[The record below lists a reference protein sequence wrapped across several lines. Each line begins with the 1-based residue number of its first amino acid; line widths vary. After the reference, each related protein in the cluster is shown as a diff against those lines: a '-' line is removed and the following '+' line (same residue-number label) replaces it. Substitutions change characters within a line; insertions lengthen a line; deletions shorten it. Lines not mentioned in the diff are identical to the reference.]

1 MDRVSGYGALCC
13 HARWQRLQQLREER
27 GLDAI
32 IIAVGPDAS
41 FSRSNEAAFNWLLLG
56 LSGQELLNSLP
67 GAYNECLV
75 CVGKEH
81 SCIFCTAA
89 MREELGTR
97 TALWDTVLVM
107 GEEGDADS
115 YEAQKV
121 AVFVNMVKDCKKL
134 GVFCEPTEDLKMTV
148 EKWPVV
154 QAFGYDEFG
163 QGFLTLRRELVNLE
177 QDMHQVVYPAWDLTA
192 MQWAQQLFPK
202 FQRAWEDAIA
212 FHDQHSRAEAVAAAP
227 LVDYY
232 LYGKDE
238 DCVAVNP
245 APRLLVGK
253 DTAKILQP
261 AVPGQA
267 MADDPSAQHMVW
279 EAVDPLTGIAATR
292 SYCLAL
298 ENETLLRSYACCAKL
313 CRLLLAGHA
322 VEDAKRQVWD
332 LPESPQI
339 FQTDVDAMGRPC
351 DAKQRGP
358 LHLRFFRVACNL
370 GADGFVAFGDCAFA
384 GADGEAAL
392 LGAEV
397 PSLAVWAGTS
407 AKEEARSQAVQAG
420 LEEVMGLNLDWGRS
434 VALGHRKDVRV
445 YLDPP
450 DQPPDPL
457 QLGEDPLD
465 VEVSCHVAVGLDGL
479 LGLAACRAWTYGS
492 GKAVIFGPRFQYLL
506 LSLRDARHTLE
517 APDGQLWVAMELELS
532 CGPLQLALSVSPSC
546 LSAWRQLEQGE
557 ADLSWLQPA
566 KIETMEPSVS
576 SLCGLVP
583 SPAPALHSAP
593 KLVLVTGLP
602 GCGAMDVAK
611 SLAMSL
617 RSGPVVDGHRF
628 ENLAELPGLAQTDQE
643 WLVLCD
649 VMRDPQELQA
659 LQPWTLC
666 VLDAAVAGD
675 ALLRRLVRRRAAL
688 QTAQA
693 VAVRSQEHR
702 SLSALLMK
710 ELQSARAGVQVFLR
724 PLTSQL
730 LEALGTENTSPVLPV
745 AKPGDMVRIFVPSPT
760 AALDLQ
766 LLRRSLQQKLQAAS
780 SWSSLTTSPWHG
792 LFCVEV
798 KAPGAS
804 SAAAFWERPE
814 AKEQR
819 LLLTPRGELSAPQHW
834 QEPLASTSG
843 AVFWFAADAAEVSVL
858 QKLCAGELAQCALQV
873 PEERPWDLQT
883 VPLEARL
890 ELQEQLRQRGPPPGY
905 SFDGVR
911 YINQEDYSTSKEHP
925 EEGACLAQLVEQ
937 HNLQLAQR
945 CRKAQ
950 EVLAGPRSCSP
961 MRPPGNAAGR
971 PPRPRAG
978 YVQ

>member
-1 MDRVSGYGALCC
+1 
-13 HARWQRLQQLREER
+13 
-27 GLDAI
+27 
-32 IIAVGPDAS
+32 
-41 FSRSNEAAFNWLLLG
+41 
-56 LSGQELLNSLP
+56 
-67 GAYNECLV
+67 
-75 CVGKEH
+75 
-81 SCIFCTAA
+81 
-89 MREELGTR
+89 
-97 TALWDTVLVM
+97 
-107 GEEGDADS
+107 
-115 YEAQKV
+115 
-121 AVFVNMVKDCKKL
+121 
-134 GVFCEPTEDLKMTV
+134 
-148 EKWPVV
+148 
-154 QAFGYDEFG
+154 
-163 QGFLTLRRELVNLE
+163 
-177 QDMHQVVYPAWDLTA
+177 
-192 MQWAQQLFPK
+192 
-202 FQRAWEDAIA
+202 
-212 FHDQHSRAEAVAAAP
+212 
-227 LVDYY
+227 
-232 LYGKDE
+232 
-238 DCVAVNP
+238 
-245 APRLLVGK
+245 
-253 DTAKILQP
+253 
-261 AVPGQA
+261 

-693 VAVRSQEHR
+693 VAVRSQ
-702 SLSALLMK
+702 
-710 ELQSARAGVQVFLR
+710 VFLR